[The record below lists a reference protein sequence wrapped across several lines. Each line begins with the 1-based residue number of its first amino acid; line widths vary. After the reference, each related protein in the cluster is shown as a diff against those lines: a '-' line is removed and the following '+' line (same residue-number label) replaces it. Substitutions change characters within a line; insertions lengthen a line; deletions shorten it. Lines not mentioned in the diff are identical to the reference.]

1 MIIYI
6 SCQRRLTLRID
17 ALIMSP
23 GLVMV
28 MDRDTP
34 PTAESSNGHNWQ
46 IDRDSYEPAYS
57 QLANIMRAQIAAG
70 LFRSGDQL
78 PSEAQLRQL
87 YHVSPMTVR
96 RAVSILLTQGL
107 VTTAQGRGTFVK
119 GPDISEAVFELHG
132 LKEYI
137 AQRDSAR
144 VRLLEARIVPAT
156 KRTAR
161 KLNVKPGQWVVYI
174 RRLLIDAETPIS
186 YHREFLVYD
195 PRRPVVEGELEVTSL
210 EGLIRGN
217 GQCVVQGGFLTI
229 EAVTLRDEEAQLLKL
244 APGWP
249 AFLMEHVFHDF
260 DEHPVSWGWFVW
272 RADSIKFTATVGAR
286 SRVY

>member
-1 MIIYI
+1 MAME
-6 SCQRRLTLRID
+6 RDL
-17 ALIMSP
+17 SP
-23 GLVMV
+23 A
-28 MDRDTP
+28 
-34 PTAESSNGHNWQ
+34 AENTNDNKWQ

-78 PSEAQLRQL
+78 PSEAQLRQR

-96 RAVSILLTQGL
+96 RAVNILLTQGL

-132 LKEYI
+132 LKEYVV
-137 AQRDSAR
+137 QRDSAR

-161 KLNVKPGQWVVYI
+161 KLNVEPGQWVVFI
-174 RRLLIDAETPIS
+174 RRLLINADIPIS
-186 YHREFLVYD
+186 YHREFLLYD
-195 PRRPVVEGELEVTSL
+195 PRRPIVEGELEVTSL
-210 EGLIRGN
+210 EGLIWGS
-217 GQCVVQGGFLTI
+217 GQCVVQGGLLTI

-244 APGWP
+244 APGGP
-249 AFLMEHVFHDF
+249 AFLMEHVFRDF

-272 RADSIKFTATVGAR
+272 RADSIKFSATVGAR
-286 SRVY
+286 PRAI